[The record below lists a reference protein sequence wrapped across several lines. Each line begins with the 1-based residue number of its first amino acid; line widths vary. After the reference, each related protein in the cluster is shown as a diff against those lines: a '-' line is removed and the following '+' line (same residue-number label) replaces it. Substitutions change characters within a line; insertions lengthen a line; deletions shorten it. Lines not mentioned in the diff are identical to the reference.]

1 MGPRVVTRTS
11 LAWLALAVA
20 STVGA
25 VIAWGAV

>member
-1 MGPRVVTRTS
+1 MTRTS

-25 VIAWGAV
+25 AIAWGAA